1 MDEEAGEFYV
11 DPEEDEV
18 REIRQI
24 EEANPIIS
32 KPVGQ

>member
-1 MDEEAGEFYV
+1 MDEEEGEFYV

-24 EEANPIIS
+24 EEPNPIYS
-32 KPVGQ
+32 KPVAQ